1 MVSTISFT
9 CLIFIEFLNLL
20 TELHKVRL
28 VQVCC
33 ILVSVIIYLCAILL
47 MRKTLNGIQLF
58 STAYL
63 PATIIIVV
71 AAWSP
76 PFVFDQVK
84 RWTNPTL

>member
-1 MVSTISFT
+1 
-9 CLIFIEFLNLL
+9 
-20 TELHKVRL
+20 
-28 VQVCC
+28 
-33 ILVSVIIYLCAILL
+33 